1 MAAADGLRL
10 LLAGDVMLGRGVD
23 QVLPHPGEPGL
34 FEDHARS
41 AEDYVRL
48 AERAGGAIARPLA
61 FEAVWGAAPAALA
74 RQPVD
79 LRLVNLETAVTRRGR
94 PAPKGINYRM
104 TPSNLPALAAFDVDA
119 VSLANNHVLDR
130 GKPIL
135 YGTGDLVND
144 YEGIAGAEAYRGDLV
159 LLYVVTL
166 AAPDE
171 ADPVWLQGRL
181 NREYGRFGGRVVR
194 REDAGFELSWRR
206 ARAGRGRVC
215 AGSSRIHM
223 RCAITVARPDGPG
236 SDREAVMKD
245 THVAVLDHTVQQT
258 NLWLK
263 RLTDDHQFRDRSQA
277 YTALRAV
284 LHALRDRL
292 TPAQAVHL
300 GAQLP
305 TLVRGIY
312 YEGWRLA
319 DTPSRERTV
328 DDFAD
333 HVAAELPPRF
343 ARDPLSTAQAV
354 FAVLGA
360 EIDPGEMAKVGHAL
374 PAAIRKYW
382 PVTA

>member
-1 MAAADGLRL
+1 M
-10 LLAGDVMLGRGVD
+10 
-23 QVLPHPGEPGL
+23 
-34 FEDHARS
+34 
-41 AEDYVRL
+41 
-48 AERAGGAIARPLA
+48 
-61 FEAVWGAAPAALA
+61 
-74 RQPVD
+74 
-79 LRLVNLETAVTRRGR
+79 
-94 PAPKGINYRM
+94 
-104 TPSNLPALAAFDVDA
+104 
-119 VSLANNHVLDR
+119 
-130 GKPIL
+130 
-135 YGTGDLVND
+135 ND
-144 YEGIAGAEAYRGDLV
+144 YAGVAGAEAYRGDLV
-159 LLYVVTL
+159 LLYLLTL

-194 REDAGFELSWRR
+194 REDDGFELSWRR